1 MYRKLVVGAMVE
13 AKSKVHARTSLVS
26 AMALPVG
33 SGEYLVTGIELCH
46 LEAAEL
52 SCQRV
57 AFFGN
62 CFSVQASTTEGWT
75 L

>member
-1 MYRKLVVGAMVE
+1 MYWKLVLGAMVE
-13 AKSKVHARTSLVS
+13 AKSKVHARMSFVSGDGSSGKQRRIPCHRHRTLSLR
-26 AMALPVG
+26 
-33 SGEYLVTGIELCH
+33 
-46 LEAAEL
+46 AAEL

-62 CFSVQASTTEGWT
+62 SFSVQASTTEGRT